1 MVYTNTGVKR
11 LSLTPRGRSGWGGVQ
26 SGAPPLPDKKGSVTV
41 VYTNT
46 RSEATKPSPAGKV
59 WMGVGQSGESPL
71 PDKKG
76 SVMEPFLSG
85 RGDSN
90 TRPLRPERSALANCA
105 TSRELCMS

>member
-1 MVYTNTGVKR
+1 M
-11 LSLTPRGRSGWGGVQ
+11 
-26 SGAPPLPDKKGSVTV
+26 

-46 RSEATKPSPAGKV
+46 RSEATMPSPAGKV
-59 WMGVGQSGESPL
+59 WMGVVQSGASPL

-76 SVMEPFLSG
+76 SGMEPFLSG
-85 RGDSN
+85 RGDSH